1 MTTLR
6 EIAEQLRDSD
16 KKVQLIYAFNGVGKT
31 RLSRE
36 FKELVEV
43 VPTEEESEDD
53 FEYSELSHK
62 NILYYSAYTEDL
74 FYWDNDLDGDEERKL
89 NIHPNAFTHWVFVD
103 QGKEQTIIGHFQRY
117 TNDKLTPHFNE
128 EYLKDQNDPDSKV
141 KAFSE
146 VKFSFEKG
154 DDEPSENIKISK
166 AEESN
171 LIWCIFYSLFEEI
184 ISVLNTPEAD
194 DRETDSFNN
203 LKYVFI
209 DDPVT
214 SLDENHLIELAVD
227 LAELIKSS
235 ESKLKFIITTHNPLF
250 YNVLT
255 NEFNNANKNSG
266 YKRKHYEKY
275 RLEKKE
281 DGSFELISQLN
292 DSPFSYHLYIIQE
305 LKKASDEDKIKKY
318 HFNLLRN
325 LLEKLSTFLGYNQWK
340 ELLEP
345 IEGDSEA
352 YYNRIVNLYSHSK
365 HSAEEVTELTEN
377 DKRVF
382 KFLVEQITTIYNFKK
397 YEVRDEL

>member
-1 MTTLR
+1 MSGTLTQ
-6 EIAEQLRDSD
+6 IAQQLKDSP

-43 VPTEEESEDD
+43 NPSAEEEDTSEN
-53 FEYSELSHK
+53 SELAQK
-62 NILYYSAYTEDL
+62 NILYYSAFTEDL
-74 FYWDNDLDGDEERKL
+74 FYWDNDLTGDEERKL
-89 NIHPNAFTHWVFVD
+89 KIHPNAFTNWVFVD
-103 QGKEQTIIGHFQRY
+103 QGKEQIVIGHFQRY

-128 EYLKDQNDPDSKV
+128 EYLKDKNDPDSKI

-146 VKFSFEKG
+146 IKFSFERG
-154 DDEPSENIKISK
+154 DDEPSRNIKISK

-184 ISVLNTPEAD
+184 ISVLNTPEED
-194 DRETDSFNN
+194 NRETDSFNN
-203 LKYVFI
+203 LEYVFI

-255 NEFNNANKNSG
+255 NELNNANKNSG

-275 RLEKKE
+275 RLSKKE
-281 DGSFELISQLN
+281 DGSYELINQPN
-292 DSPFSYHLYIIQE
+292 DSPFSYHLYIVQE
-305 LKKASDEDKIKKY
+305 LKKAYEEDKIKKY

-340 ELLEP
+340 DLLEP
-345 IEGDSEA
+345 IKGESAA

-365 HSAEEVTELTEN
+365 HSSEEVTELNEN

-382 KFLVEQITTIYNFKK
+382 KFLVNQIITIYNFKN
-397 YEVRDEL
+397 YEV